1 MVQQSSENRWDQV
14 LSLLQRGVNEQQ
26 FATWFRPIVFESYSA
41 EKKTV
46 LIRVPSYFVYE
57 YLEEHYVHL
66 LRKVLRTVYGEDVQ
80 LTYRVLVDKEHEKTQ
95 DVGSDATDIKPT
107 KPAEGEKKSRRP
119 DIDPQLNSHQTF
131 ENFIEGD
138 SNKLARSVGLSIAEH
153 PKKHQF
159 NPLFIYGPSGCGKTH
174 LINAVGVKTKQLYP
188 QTRVLYVSA
197 RQFQVQY
204 SDAQFT
210 NNNVNDFIHFYQT
223 IDMLIVDDVQEWEG
237 KTRTLNTFFHI
248 FDHLIRNGKRVVLA
262 SDRPPVEMKDIPERM
277 LTRFAGGI
285 ITEMSAPNID
295 LCIEI
300 LNSKIRHDG
309 LDIKPDVVRYIAESA
324 HGSVRDLQG
333 IVNSLMAYSVVY
345 GCDIDVKMAQTVI
358 KRAVKVDNS
367 PLTVDEIV
375 EIVGKHYGVD
385 ARTVNGKSRKREVVL
400 ARQLSMYFAQKY
412 THMPASRIG
421 KLIGKRDHSTV
432 LHSIAKIEDRI
443 RLESKFREEVVEIE
457 AQFRIKNME

>member
-1 MVQQSSENRWDQV
+1 MQSASESGWQEA
-14 LSLLQRGVNEQQ
+14 LSLIQRNVTDQQ

-41 EKKTV
+41 ENKTV
-46 LIRVPSYFVYE
+46 LLQVPSHYVYE
-57 YLEEHYVHL
+57 YLEENYVHL
-66 LRKVLRTVYGEDVQ
+66 MRKVLHTVYGDEVQ
-80 LTYRVLVDKEHEKTQ
+80 LAYRVLVDKQHKKTQ
-95 DVGSDATDIKPT
+95 IVDSDITE
-107 KPAEGEKKSRRP
+107 AELTPSDDEKGKSHRK
-119 DIDPQLNSHQTF
+119 DIDPQLNVRQTF
-131 ENFIEGD
+131 ETFIEGE

-174 LINAVGVKTKQLYP
+174 LINAIGVKTKQLYP
-188 QTRVLYVSA
+188 STRVLYVGA

-223 IDMLIVDDVQEWEG
+223 IDLLIVDDVQEWDG
-237 KTRTLNTFFHI
+237 KKSTLNTFFHI

-262 SDRPPVEMKDIPERM
+262 SDRPPVEMQDLPERM
-277 LTRFAGGI
+277 LTRFVGGI
-285 ITEMSAPNID
+285 VTEMMAPNVE
-295 LCIEI
+295 LCIDI
-300 LNSKIRHDG
+300 LNSKIRHDS
-309 LDIKPDVVRYIAESA
+309 LDIKPDVVRYIAENA

-345 GCDIDVKMAQTVI
+345 GCNIDVKMAQSVI

-375 EIVGKHYGVD
+375 EIVGQHFNVD
-385 ARTVNGKSRKREVVL
+385 SKAVNGKSRKRDVVT

-412 THMPASRIG
+412 TRMPASRIG
-421 KLIGKRDHSTV
+421 KLIGHRDHSTV
-432 LHSIAKIEDRI
+432 LHSISKIEERMSIDR
-443 RLESKFREEVVEIE
+443 KFCDEVANIE
-457 AQFRIKNME
+457 TSFKIKATD